1 MREKRN
7 GQQEQETYMMLIQKG
22 EVMTT
27 EQRMECEEIILR
39 VGLRAGTA
47 VMGKKDLTSSG
58 ETLVL
63 PIHVSM
69 AVSLGNEFGISLT
82 QSAAQGICESMS
94 RLAVKSP
101 MFPYERSPWDNVR
114 DMAQSTERLGW
125 ILAGKFDAEC
135 WKDHHKKV
143 QSA

>member
-39 VGLRAGTA
+39 AGLKAGTA
-47 VMGKKDLTSSG
+47 VMGKKDLTSDG
-58 ETLVL
+58 KTLVL

-69 AVSLGNEFGISLT
+69 AVSLGNVFGIIKPL
-82 QSAAQGICESMS
+82 
-94 RLAVKSP
+94 
-101 MFPYERSPWDNVR
+101 
-114 DMAQSTERLGW
+114 
-125 ILAGKFDAEC
+125 
-135 WKDHHKKV
+135 KKRNK
-143 QSA
+143 QLMKH